1 MDWALLV
8 PLLVLVLALPGPE
21 ARRPRRATS

>member
-21 ARRPRRATS
+21 LGRLRRRTQ